1 MDPVD
6 VQALVTSLLLNI
18 SSIAGYHV
26 PAERPEVHIVPAAQI
41 QQRVCA
47 KPCRAR
53 AFYTPDEGI
62 YIDASLDLKYDF
74 YDRSILVHELVHFM
88 QHSSGRFSGEAP
100 GCARYAAEETDA
112 YDIQNKFLS
121 QTEDPRRFAFLAP
134 PGACD
139 AAQHNRPPTIR

>member
-1 MDPVD
+1 MDLLSI
-6 VQALVTSLLLNI
+6 QALVSSLLLNI
-18 SSIAGYHV
+18 NAISGYAI
-26 PAERPEVHIVPAAQI
+26 PTERPNVHVVSAAQI

-62 YIDASLDLKYDF
+62 FIDAALNLKGDF

-100 GCARYAAEETDA
+100 GCARYAAEESDA
-112 YDIQNKFLS
+112 YDIQNKFLA
-121 QTEDPRRFAFLAP
+121 QTDDPRRFAFLAP

-139 AAQHNRPPTIR
+139 AAQPNQPPKVP